1 VVASHGK
8 AVGSFP
14 ATINIRTDDFHQPG
28 FSCDLRRRGIPDT
41 PGETCGAISG
51 DPSRNLGAY
60 RGNTVDRKF
69 QSKGSAAVTVPDAR
83 DQMSRLDS
91 QDNSVADIID
101 RHWSS
106 RVPFDSAPVFP

>member
-1 VVASHGK
+1 
-8 AVGSFP
+8 
-14 ATINIRTDDFHQPG
+14 
-28 FSCDLRRRGIPDT
+28 
-41 PGETCGAISG
+41 
-51 DPSRNLGAY
+51 
-60 RGNTVDRKF
+60 VDRKF